1 VLTGSGGGGW
11 VGLGGAG
18 GVLTKAR
25 GAMERR
31 RDRGEEQ
38 WWLELGARA
47 KEGVRE
53 LGREGE
59 KGW

>member
-1 VLTGSGGGGW
+1 
-11 VGLGGAG
+11 
-18 GVLTKAR
+18 
-25 GAMERR
+25 MERR